1 MAEVTGDL
9 GGQPIQLNNAATEA
23 TLKQLLAAMTVM
35 VNNTGKD
42 KAAQVKS
49 QKELEDETVKSYE
62 NIKKEIEKSQK
73 ALDDYDKK
81 IADTKTK
88 ISDLE

>member
-42 KAAQVKS
+42 KAARDLTVNKQTRAI
-49 QKELEDETVKSYE
+49 QTMQTKEARS
-62 NIKKEIEKSQK
+62 IKTNLSSSPKF
-73 ALDDYDKK
+73 
-81 IADTKTK
+81 
-88 ISDLE
+88 IS

>member
-35 VNNTGKD
+35 VNNTGKY
-42 KAAQVKS
+42 KAARAKS
-49 QKELEDETVKSYE
+49 QQELEK
-62 NIKKEIEKSQK
+62 
-73 ALDDYDKK
+73 
-81 IADTKTK
+81 
-88 ISDLE
+88 